1 MDIFSFLACRVTF
14 GEGGEAIYLLTRPQ
28 RK

>member
-14 GEGGEAIYLLTRPQ
+14 VEVGEATYLLTRLQ